1 MNELRIVIVSED
13 ELNEEQKSC
22 IDRLEKQCFSD
33 VDPEEADCF
42 YVESFARVLA
52 YANRE
57 IVGHLQLKKRNV
69 EFDGRMVLLGGTAGV
84 CVAEH
89 IRRKGIATE
98 LMKTGLKVLKEE
110 GCDVAC
116 LNADLSKDV
125 YRFFYE
131 KLGFRLM
138 KRKISFEDAQGKIRY
153 DDGTMFIPLNSKE
166 TYNHLMTSKKTF
178 HYGKGYW

>member
-69 EFDGRMVLLGGTAGV
+69 EFDGRIVFLGGTAGV

-89 IRRKGIATE
+89 MRRKGIATE
-98 LMKTGLKVLKEE
+98 LWKP
-110 GCDVAC
+110 ASRC
-116 LNADLSKDV
+116 LRKKDAMLPV
-125 YRFFYE
+125 
-131 KLGFRLM
+131 
-138 KRKISFEDAQGKIRY
+138 
-153 DDGTMFIPLNSKE
+153 
-166 TYNHLMTSKKTF
+166 
-178 HYGKGYW
+178 